1 LVTNLQKGD
10 EKEADEG
17 EEHGAE
23 IDTFEREGYVSAA
36 LRCLGYGAVY
46 SGCDR

>member
-1 LVTNLQKGD
+1 LVANLQKGH
-10 EKEADEG
+10 EKETGEG

-23 IDTFEREGYVSAA
+23 IGTFEREGYVSAA

-46 SGCDR
+46 SSCD